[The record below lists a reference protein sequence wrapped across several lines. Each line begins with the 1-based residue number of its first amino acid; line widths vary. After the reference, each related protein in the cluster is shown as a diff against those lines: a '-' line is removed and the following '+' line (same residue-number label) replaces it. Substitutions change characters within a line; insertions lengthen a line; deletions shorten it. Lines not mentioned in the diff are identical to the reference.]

1 MTKNDIKQ
9 FKLTN
14 DDEII
19 CEVLHWDDDE
29 GTIIIR
35 GALRI
40 INVEDFS
47 RGARFYAFRP
57 WMVFQ
62 DNPEE
67 LSTINPGHIIAEC
80 TPSAE
85 ILKHY
90 ASSLLQIKEQLRTKR
105 KKKDVPLE
113 DVVSKMDEMDEEE
126 FEQYMDM
133 MLSEIDTNDSD
144 MPENV
149 IKFKPKSTLH

>member
-90 ASSLLQIKEQLRTKR
+90 ASSLLQIKEQLRTKK

-149 IKFKPKSTLH
+149 IKFKPKNTLH

>member
-149 IKFKPKSTLH
+149 IKFKPKNTLH

>member
-90 ASSLLQIKEQLRTKR
+90 ASSLLQIKEQLRTKK

-126 FEQYMDM
+126 FEQSIDM
-133 MLSEIDTNDSD
+133 MLSEIDTYDSD

-149 IKFKPKSTLH
+149 IKFKPKYTVH

>member
-90 ASSLLQIKEQLRTKR
+90 ASSLLQIKEQLRTKK

-149 IKFKPKSTLH
+149 IKFKPKNTVH

>member
-90 ASSLLQIKEQLRTKR
+90 ASSLLQIKEQLRTKK
-105 KKKDVPLE
+105 KKKD
-113 DVVSKMDEMDEEE
+113 
-126 FEQYMDM
+126 
-133 MLSEIDTNDSD
+133 
-144 MPENV
+144 
-149 IKFKPKSTLH
+149 

>member
-90 ASSLLQIKEQLRTKR
+90 ASSLLQIKEQLRTKK

-133 MLSEIDTNDSD
+133 MLSEIDNDDSD

-149 IKFKPKSTLH
+149 IKFKPKNTLH

>member
-133 MLSEIDTNDSD
+133 MLSEIDNDDSD

-149 IKFKPKSTLH
+149 IKFRPKNTLH

>member
-90 ASSLLQIKEQLRTKR
+90 ASSLLQIKEQLRTKK

-133 MLSEIDTNDSD
+133 MLSEIDNDDSD

-149 IKFKPKSTLH
+149 IKFRPKNTLH

>member
-80 TPSAE
+80 APSAE

-90 ASSLLQIKEQLRTKR
+90 ASSLLQIKEQLRTKK

-149 IKFKPKSTLH
+149 IKFKPKNTLH